1 MFRAEGLTQ
10 GCRTCDNRTM
20 ETKKAPTHMNNLIQ
34 HTTDLA
40 MHIVQAYVHPGDTV
54 VDATC
59 GNGHD
64 TLRLARMLGLDAVP
78 EGSPADDTATWNVSP
93 EQPPGSGHL
102 FAFDIQPQAVEATR
116 QRLQIEG
123 FEDAL
128 VMDRITLACLGH
140 EQMLTFLQERSVPE
154 VSAIVFNLGYLPGG
168 DKTLTTRTGTT
179 LAAVTDAL
187 QLLRAGGLCCLT
199 MYSGHPEGAAEKRAL
214 LAFAEGLDGKLW
226 HVSYISMLNQKKD
239 PPEILLISRKL

>member
-64 TLRLARMLGLDAVP
+64 TLRLARMLGLNAVP
-78 EGSPADDTATWNVSP
+78 N
-93 EQPPGSGHL
+93 SGLL
-102 FAFDIQPQAVEATR
+102 FGFDVQAQAIEATR
-116 QRLQIEG
+116 QRLRNEG

-140 EQMLTFLQERSVPE
+140 EQMLTFLQERSIPE
-154 VSAIVFNLGYLPGG
+154 VSAIVFNQGYLPGG

-179 LAAVTDAL
+179 LSAVTDAL
-187 QLLRAGGLCCLT
+187 QQLRAGGLCCLT